1 MTLHVRCT
9 SNSCQRSIIVKR
21 QATMRSSPPLNIFK
35 PLVLN
40 QVRGIQELLWPAQ
53 IGFPVLAFWA
63 LHINGRSRS
72 MRHVHNENVVFHLGI
87 EERPMHRDLTC
98 VGCPV
103 LGQTWPIAR
112 QCWHELLLTIGW
124 VIGPLKHPLVDVS
137 MSTTRIFI
145 IGMSVIQVV
154 HVDSTGQTTT
164 KYCCLCMKDPL
175 AGPLWVT
182 NHTSHSSPIALRSNT
197 TLIPWLQ
204 IIWTD
209 PSTSTCCTARA
220 RPYNT
225 TTRHQRHPQTWSKNP
240 CSSSSGGKNIL

>member
-9 SNSCQRSIIVKR
+9 SNSRQRSIIVKR

-53 IGFPVLAFWA
+53 IGLPVLAFWA

-103 LGQTWPIAR
+103 LGQTWPIPRAI
-112 QCWHELLLTIGW
+112 CDNGKF
-124 VIGPLKHPLVDVS
+124 P
-137 MSTTRIFI
+137 
-145 IGMSVIQVV
+145 
-154 HVDSTGQTTT
+154 STGRAAE
-164 KYCCLCMKDPL
+164 KNHLFFREILEIVACSIRNPGSNCCR
-175 AGPLWVT
+175 
-182 NHTSHSSPIALRSNT
+182 HSKSPAFLQPRETAWLVVWTQQKQLSN
-197 TLIPWLQ
+197 W
-204 IIWTD
+204 
-209 PSTSTCCTARA
+209 
-220 RPYNT
+220 
-225 TTRHQRHPQTWSKNP
+225 
-240 CSSSSGGKNIL
+240 